1 MFYINFKS
9 LMFSKENLTFYN
21 LTGENF
27 FFLCKIVGKETE
39 EEGLSLPTNKAYSSV
54 FPPFSAIH

>member
-27 FFLCKIVGKETE
+27 FFPLQDCG
-39 EEGLSLPTNKAYSSV
+39 EGD
-54 FPPFSAIH
+54 